1 MMEGSRFER
10 RGTVK
15 LERMLYKSLSADL
28 EPLLDWLRG
37 INVINNVDT
46 LGYKEDP
53 TTFFK
58 ELRKGYILSKIGI
71 VACESKREVYS
82 VQVNSSPQ
90 TR

>member
-1 MMEGSRFER
+1 MEGVGFVR

-28 EPLLDWLRG
+28 EPLFDWLRG
-37 INVINNVDT
+37 INVINNVDA

-71 VACESKREVYS
+71 VASESKREVYS
-82 VQVNSSPQ
+82 SQVHSSPQ

>member
-1 MMEGSRFER
+1 MEGVGFVR

-15 LERMLYKSLSADL
+15 LERMLYKSASADL
-28 EPLLDWLRG
+28 EPLFDWLRR
-37 INVINNVDT
+37 INVINNVDA

-58 ELRKGYILSKIGI
+58 ELRKGYILCKIGI
-71 VACESKREVYS
+71 VASESKREVYS
-82 VQVNSSPQ
+82 LEVHGSPQ